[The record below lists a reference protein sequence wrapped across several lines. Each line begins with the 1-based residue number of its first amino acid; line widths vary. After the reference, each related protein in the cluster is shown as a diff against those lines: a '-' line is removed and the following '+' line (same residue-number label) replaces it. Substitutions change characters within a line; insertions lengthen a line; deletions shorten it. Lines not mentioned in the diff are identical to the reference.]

1 MTRVSRSICP
11 GVIRRP
17 SSRSL
22 SSASRF
28 FNSHSSALNTS
39 LRGYSGADFF
49 VPTRMASRTRSFSV
63 GSMYLGSRVSSRNS
77 RVDGGL
83 MLAVIRRSLS
93 SINVRGSRSPPP
105 STRCLSRSRSCG
117 SRGILA
123 FLWSA
128 VYSASLSSMR
138 VRSSSSAA
146 AAFSSRYLSSSSIC
160 STCVAVWV
168 LMASILSWYSS
179 TSGSAPSSPSAGG
192 SPSGGGAP
200 PPPSSPSP
208 SPASGSGFGSS

>member
-1 MTRVSRSICP
+1 MRRYACFLRIPSMTRVSRSICP

-168 LMASILSWYSS
+168 QNVGGWAVD
-179 TSGSAPSSPSAGG
+179 GG
-192 SPSGGGAP
+192 SVSVRDGCVREER
-200 PPPSSPSP
+200 SV
-208 SPASGSGFGSS
+208 